1 MSGQQSEADAMN
13 VGLQAATW
21 LERRYHDAWKESD
34 QAALDSWLSQSLAH
48 RIAYLRLEDAWR
60 YADRLSAL
68 RNVSREA
75 PRQASRGRM
84 VFRNIAAFAVVV
96 AAIGAGVA
104 TYLNAPHEQVYTTAV
119 GGHRHVALNDGSQV
133 ELNTDTVLRLSD
145 SASRRI
151 VTLEKGE
158 AYFQV
163 THDAKRPFVVIAD
176 GERITDLGTKFLV
189 RAYPHKVRVAVFDG
203 RVQFDPAA
211 KDGNKRTA
219 LLTAGDVLLATN
231 DSQSVQRK
239 STAVLAKDLGWR
251 QGVITLDNTTLAD
264 AAAEFN
270 RYNTKKLV
278 VADSEVAHLKIMGTF
293 RADNVGAF
301 VSVAQD
307 IFGLRVENRNSETV
321 ISR

>member
-1 MSGQQSEADAMN
+1 MSGQQSEADAMD
-13 VGLQAATW
+13 VGFQAATW
-21 LERRYHDAWKESD
+21 LERRYHDAWNEAD
-34 QAALDSWLSQSLAH
+34 QVALDSWLAQSLAH

-68 RNVSREA
+68 RNVA
-75 PRQASRGRM
+75 HDIPRRANRRRTIFRGM
-84 VFRNIAAFAVVV
+84 AAFAIVI
-96 AAIGAGVA
+96 AAIGVGVA
-104 TYLNAPHEQVYTTAV
+104 AYLNAPHEQVYTTAV
-119 GGHRHVALNDGSQV
+119 GGHEHFALNDGSQV

-231 DSQSVQRK
+231 NSQSVQRK
-239 STAVLAKDLGWR
+239 STALLAKDLGWR
-251 QGVITLDNTTLAD
+251 QGVITLDNTALAD

-270 RYNTKKLV
+270 RYNTKKLI
-278 VADSEVAHLKIMGTF
+278 VADSETAHLKIMGTF